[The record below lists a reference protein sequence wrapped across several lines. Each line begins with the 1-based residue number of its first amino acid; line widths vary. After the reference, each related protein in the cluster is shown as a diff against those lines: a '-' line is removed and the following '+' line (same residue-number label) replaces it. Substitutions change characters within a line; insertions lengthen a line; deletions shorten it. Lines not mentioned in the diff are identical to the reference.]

1 MTALTVPRRP
11 SGSPRLCFSPWAW
24 LKLMFFAHAGP
35 TEIAGFGI
43 SREDDLLY
51 VEDLVILRQY
61 ATAWTVA
68 FADDA
73 LADYVDQQV
82 DAGLPLE
89 RVMRIWCHTHPGT
102 SAKPSRTDEDTFRRV
117 FGGCDWALM
126 FIVSRTGQ
134 TYARLSFHVGP
145 TAALEIPVW
154 VDWQRWPEGAAMPA
168 TPLAA
173 WKIEYEANVHRVP
186 EFVPEFV
193 PDCPQGHPFLDPP
206 LSWDT
211 PPSPLAAAFED
222 PDPHWEEYEHHAR
235 LLYDDL

>member
-1 MTALTVPRRP
+1 MTALIAPRHP
-11 SGSPRLCFSPWAW
+11 PGSPRLYFSPWAW

-73 LADYVDQQV
+73 LADYVDRQV

-102 SAKPSRTDEDTFRRV
+102 SARPSQTDEDTFRRV

-145 TAALEIPVW
+145 GASLEIPVS
-154 VDWQRWPEGAAMPA
+154 VDWQRWPEGAALLA
-168 TPLAA
+168 SPLAA
-173 WKIEYEANVHRVP
+173 WKNDYDANVQRIP
-186 EFVPEFV
+186 EIM
-193 PDCPQGHPFLDPP
+193 PDCPQEDPFMDPA
-206 LSWDT
+206 LFWH

-235 LLYDDL
+235 LLYDDV